1 MEKSFSFGQQNSMV
15 GILNEPGTP
24 EQNKQ
29 PVVIILN
36 AGLVH
41 HAGPHRMT
49 VDMARIIASQGYMTF
64 RFDLSS
70 IGDSAG
76 RKSRLSYEER
86 AVDETKEAM
95 NFLSSLNG
103 SNKFIIIG
111 LCTGADN
118 AHRVAVADTRVI
130 GCVFLDGYSYPTP
143 RFYLY
148 KILPKVHKFTQKLIS
163 SEKWKRL
170 ANKIFKKIA
179 ARNNADTNEIVGDAV
194 YWKLPPK
201 EQAAK
206 EYAELINRNVRLYFV
221 FTEEQIL
228 SFNYTNQIRD
238 SFKTLDFGNLL
249 SVDFYALSDHT
260 YTYLS
265 QRELLFS
272 GIRNWLNANF
282 PIKHI
287 F

>member
-1 MEKSFSFGQQNSMV
+1 MEKAFSFGQHNSMV
-15 GILNEPGTP
+15 GILNEPVTT

-29 PVVIILN
+29 PVIIILN

-49 VDMARIIASQGYMTF
+49 VDMARTIAAQGYMTF
-64 RFDLSS
+64 RFDLST
-70 IGDSAG
+70 IGDSAA

-95 NFLSSLNG
+95 DFLSSLSG

-118 AHRVAVADTRVI
+118 AHRVAVADKRVI

-148 KILPKVHKFTQKLIS
+148 RILPKVHKFTQKIFSL
-163 SEKWKRL
+163 EKWVGLTK
-170 ANKIFKKIA
+170 KIFKKLTT
-179 ARNNADTNEIVGDAV
+179 RNNADAGGNIGDVV

-206 EYAELINRNVRLYFV
+206 EYAELINRNVCLYFV

-238 SFKTLDFGNLL
+238 SFNTLDFGNLL
-249 SVDFYALSDHT
+249 NVDLFAFSDHT

-272 GIRNWLNANF
+272 GIKNWLSINF
-282 PIKHI
+282 PK
-287 F
+287 

>member
-1 MEKSFSFGQQNSMV
+1 MEKAFSFGQHNSMV
-15 GILNEPGTP
+15 GILNEPVTP
-24 EQNKQ
+24 GQNKQ

-49 VDMARIIASQGYMTF
+49 VDMARTIASQGYMTF
-64 RFDLSS
+64 RFDLST
-70 IGDSAG
+70 IGDSAA

-86 AVDETKEAM
+86 AVNETKEAM
-95 NFLSSLNG
+95 DFLSSLSG
-103 SNKFIIIG
+103 SNNFIIIG

-118 AHRVAVADTRVI
+118 AHRVAVADKRVI

-148 KILPKVHKFTQKLIS
+148 KILPKVHKFTQKIIS
-163 SEKWKRL
+163 LEKWIHLTK
-170 ANKIFKKIA
+170 KIFKKLTTTDE
-179 ARNNADTNEIVGDAV
+179 NVGDVV

-206 EYAELINRNVRLYFV
+206 EYAELINRNVCLYFV

-238 SFKTLDFGNLL
+238 SFKTLNFGNLL
-249 SVDFYALSDHT
+249 NVDLFALSDHT

-272 GIRNWLNANF
+272 GIKNWLSVNF
-282 PIKHI
+282 SN
-287 F
+287 

>member
-1 MEKSFSFGQQNSMV
+1 MEKAFSFGQHNSMV
-15 GILNEPGTP
+15 GILNEPLSSG
-24 EQNKQ
+24 QNKQ

-49 VDMARIIASQGYMTF
+49 VDMARAIASQGYMTF
-64 RFDLSS
+64 RFDLSA
-70 IGDSAG
+70 IGDSAA

-95 NFLSSLNG
+95 DFLSSLNG
-103 SNKFIIIG
+103 SKKFIIIG

-118 AHRVAVADTRVI
+118 AHRVAVADMRVI
-130 GCVFLDGYSYPTP
+130 GCVFLDGYSYPTL
-143 RFYLY
+143 RFHLH
-148 KILPKVHKFTQKLIS
+148 KILPNVFKLTRKIVNP
-163 SEKWKRL
+163 EKWKRL
-170 ANKIFKKIA
+170 TNKIFKKLIT
-179 ARNNADTNEIVGDAV
+179 RNNTGENLGDVV

-206 EYAELINRNVRLYFV
+206 EYAELINRNVCLYFV
-221 FTEEQIL
+221 FTKEQIF

-238 SFKTLDFGNLL
+238 SFKTLNFGNLL
-249 SVDFYALSDHT
+249 SVDLFALSDHT

-272 GIRNWLNANF
+272 GIKNWLSDNF
-282 PIKHI
+282 PN
-287 F
+287 

>member
-1 MEKSFSFGQQNSMV
+1 MEKAFSFGQHNSMV
-15 GILNEPGTP
+15 GILNEPVTT

-29 PVVIILN
+29 PVIIILN

-49 VDMARIIASQGYMTF
+49 VDMARTIAAQGYMTF
-64 RFDLSS
+64 RFDLST
-70 IGDSAG
+70 IGDSAA

-95 NFLSSLNG
+95 DFLSSLSG

-118 AHRVAVADTRVI
+118 AHRVAVADKRVI

-148 KILPKVHKFTQKLIS
+148 RILPKVHKFTQKIFSL
-163 SEKWKRL
+163 EKWVGLTK
-170 ANKIFKKIA
+170 KIFKKLTT
-179 ARNNADTNEIVGDAV
+179 RNNADAGENIGDVV

-206 EYAELINRNVRLYFV
+206 EYAELINRNVCLYFV

-238 SFKTLDFGNLL
+238 SFNTLDFGNLL
-249 SVDFYALSDHT
+249 NVDLFAFSDHT

-272 GIRNWLNANF
+272 GIKNWLSINF
-282 PIKHI
+282 PK
-287 F
+287 

>member
-1 MEKSFSFGQQNSMV
+1 MEKAFSFGQHNSMV
-15 GILNEPGTP
+15 GILNEPGTT

-29 PVVIILN
+29 PAVIILN

-49 VDMARIIASQGYMTF
+49 VEMARTIAAQGYMTF
-64 RFDLSS
+64 RFDLST
-70 IGDSAG
+70 IGDSAA

-95 NFLSSLNG
+95 DFLSSLSG

-118 AHRVAVADTRVI
+118 AHRVAVADKRVV

-148 KILPKVHKFTQKLIS
+148 KILPKAYKFTQKIIS
-163 SEKWKRL
+163 LEKWVGLTK
-170 ANKIFKKIA
+170 KIFKKLTT
-179 ARNNADTNEIVGDAV
+179 RNNTDTGENVGDVV

-206 EYAELINRNVRLYFV
+206 EYTELINRNVCLYFV

-249 SVDFYALSDHT
+249 SVDLFALSDHT

-272 GIRNWLNANF
+272 GIKNWLSDNFAN
-282 PIKHI
+282 
-287 F
+287 

>member
-1 MEKSFSFGQQNSMV
+1 MEKAFSFGQHNSMV
-15 GILNEPGTP
+15 GILNEPVTP
-24 EQNKQ
+24 GQNKQ

-49 VDMARIIASQGYMTF
+49 VDMARTIASQGYMTF
-64 RFDLSS
+64 RFDLST
-70 IGDSAG
+70 IGDSAA

-95 NFLSSLNG
+95 DFLSSLSG

-118 AHRVAVADTRVI
+118 AHRVAVADKRVI

-148 KILPKVHKFTQKLIS
+148 KILPKAYKFTQKIIS
-163 SEKWKRL
+163 LEKWVGLTK
-170 ANKIFKKIA
+170 KIFKKLTT
-179 ARNNADTNEIVGDAV
+179 RNNTDTGENVGDVV

-206 EYAELINRNVRLYFV
+206 EYAELINRNVCLYFV

-238 SFKTLDFGNLL
+238 SFNTLDFGNLL
-249 SVDFYALSDHT
+249 NVDLFALSDHT

-272 GIRNWLNANF
+272 GIKNWLSVNF
-282 PIKHI
+282 SN
-287 F
+287 

>member
-1 MEKSFSFGQQNSMV
+1 MEKAFSFGQHNSMV
-15 GILNEPGTP
+15 GILNEPSKLG
-24 EQNKQ
+24 QNKQ

-49 VDMARIIASQGYMTF
+49 VDMARTIASQGYMTF
-64 RFDLSS
+64 RFDLST
-70 IGDSAG
+70 IGDSAA

-86 AVDETKEAM
+86 AVNETKEAM
-95 NFLSSLNG
+95 DFLSSLSG
-103 SNKFIIIG
+103 ARKFIIIG

-118 AHRVAVADTRVI
+118 AHRVAVADKRVV

-148 KILPKVHKFTQKLIS
+148 KILPKVHKFTQKILS
-163 SEKWKRL
+163 LEKWIRL
-170 ANKIFKKIA
+170 TNKIFKKLTT
-179 ARNNADTNEIVGDAV
+179 RNNTDIGESAGDVV

-206 EYAELINRNVRLYFV
+206 EYAELINRDVCLYFV

-238 SFKTLDFGNLL
+238 SFKTLNFGNLL
-249 SVDFYALSDHT
+249 NVDFFALSDHT

-272 GIRNWLNANF
+272 GIKNWLSVNF
-282 PIKHI
+282 PN
-287 F
+287 

>member
-1 MEKSFSFGQQNSMV
+1 MEKAFSFGQYNSMA
-15 GILNEPGTP
+15 GILTEPGTP
-24 EQNKQ
+24 EQHKQ
-29 PVVIILN
+29 PIVIILN

-49 VDMARIIASQGYMTF
+49 VELARTIASQGYMTF
-64 RFDLSS
+64 RFDLSA
-70 IGDSAG
+70 IGDSAA

-95 NFLSSLNG
+95 NFLSSLYG
-103 SNKFIIIG
+103 VNKFIIIG

-118 AHRVAVADTRVI
+118 AHRVAVADKRVI
-130 GCVFLDGYSYPTP
+130 GCVFLDGYAYPTL

-148 KILPKVHKFTQKLIS
+148 RILPKAHKLTQKLANPK
-163 SEKWKRL
+163 KWIHL
-170 ANKIFKKIA
+170 ARKIA
-179 ARNNADTNEIVGDAV
+179 NRISARGNADTSEYIENV

-206 EYAELINRNVRLYFV
+206 EYAELISRNVHLYFV

-238 SFKTLDFGNLL
+238 SFKTLNFGNLL
-249 SVDFYALSDHT
+249 NVDLFALSDHT
-260 YTYLS
+260 YTFMS
-265 QRELLFS
+265 QQKLLFS
-272 GIRNWLNANF
+272 GIKNWLGVNF
-282 PIKHI
+282 PNKA
-287 F
+287 

>member
-1 MEKSFSFGQQNSMV
+1 MEKAFSFGQHNSMV
-15 GILNEPGTP
+15 GILNEPVTT

-29 PVVIILN
+29 PVIIILN

-49 VDMARIIASQGYMTF
+49 VDMARTIASQGYMTF
-64 RFDLSS
+64 RFDLST
-70 IGDSAG
+70 IGDSAA

-95 NFLSSLNG
+95 DFLSSLSG

-118 AHRVAVADTRVI
+118 AHRVAVADKRVI

-148 KILPKVHKFTQKLIS
+148 KILPKIHKFTQKIIS
-163 SEKWKRL
+163 LEKWVGLTK
-170 ANKIFKKIA
+170 KIFKKLTT
-179 ARNNADTNEIVGDAV
+179 RNNADTGENVGEAV

-206 EYAELINRNVRLYFV
+206 EYAELINRNVCLYFV

-238 SFKTLDFGNLL
+238 SFNTLDFGNLL
-249 SVDFYALSDHT
+249 NVDLFALSDHT

-272 GIRNWLNANF
+272 GIKNWLSINF
-282 PIKHI
+282 PN
-287 F
+287 